1 MFMLILLGSILIV
14 CYRKYKFFWVNK
26 IVICLM
32 GFGKIWEMEKKFNG
46 ENFGLMSCDVR
57 FGIIVVCENFKVFDD
72 RSKIVYVYKF
82 W

>member
-1 MFMLILLGSILIV
+1 
-14 CYRKYKFFWVNK
+14 
-26 IVICLM
+26 M
-32 GFGKIWEMEKKFNG
+32 GDGKKFNG

-57 FGIIVVCENFKVFDD
+57 FGIIVVCENFKVFDE